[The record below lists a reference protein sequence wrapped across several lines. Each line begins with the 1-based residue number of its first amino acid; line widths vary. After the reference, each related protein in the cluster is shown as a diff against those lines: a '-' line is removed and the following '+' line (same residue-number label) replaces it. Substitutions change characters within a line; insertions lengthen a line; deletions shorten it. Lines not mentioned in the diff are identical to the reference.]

1 MADEIVKYEFKH
13 GLPIEFEIVDI
24 SDLYSSKREMIIRPH
39 RTGFYHI
46 LWIQTGGTTHVI
58 DFQPVDASANTIL
71 FLNKDIVQMFD
82 TQPFQGKA
90 ILFTDAFF
98 SKSDTDIKF
107 LKENIL
113 FNDLFSISKLEVNSV
128 QAPFDALLSLM
139 EEEALKAEDGYQSGI
154 IKNYLHSFLL
164 LAERER
170 RRHDFLEVKKGAD
183 RDYIILFR
191 DLLDKNYKEQK
202 QVRFYASEL
211 SVTEK
216 RLNQATSKILG
227 KTVKQV
233 IDERVMLEAK
243 RLLAHTSDSIK
254 EIGFSLGYDEPTN
267 FIKYFKK
274 HNFTTPV
281 EFREK
286 FL

>member
-1 MADEIVKYEFKH
+1 MSEEIVKYEFKH

-24 SDLYSSKREMIIRPH
+24 TELYRDKREMIIRPH

-46 LWIQTGGTTHVI
+46 IWIQKGGTTHII
-58 DFQPVDASANTIL
+58 DFQSVTAPANTIL
-71 FLNKDIVQMFD
+71 FLNKDIVQMFNPE
-82 TQPFQGKA
+82 PFQGQA
-90 ILFTDAFF
+90 ILFTEAFF

-107 LKENIL
+107 LKENVL
-113 FNDLFSISKLEVNSV
+113 FNDLFSISKLELDSAGASFEV
-128 QAPFDALLSLM
+128 LLTLM
-139 EEEALKAEDGYQSGI
+139 QEEALKAEDAYQSGI
-154 IKNYLHSFLL
+154 LKNFLHSFLL

-170 RRHDFLEVKKGAD
+170 RKNGFLEVKKGAD
-183 RDYIILFR
+183 KDYIILFR
-191 DLLDKNYKEQK
+191 DLLEGNFKHQK
-202 QVRFYASEL
+202 QVNFYASKL

-243 RLLAHTSDSIK
+243 RLLAHTTDSIK
-254 EIGFSLGYDEPTN
+254 EVGFTLGFEEPTN

-274 HNFTTPV
+274 HNSSTPF
-281 EFREK
+281 EFREN